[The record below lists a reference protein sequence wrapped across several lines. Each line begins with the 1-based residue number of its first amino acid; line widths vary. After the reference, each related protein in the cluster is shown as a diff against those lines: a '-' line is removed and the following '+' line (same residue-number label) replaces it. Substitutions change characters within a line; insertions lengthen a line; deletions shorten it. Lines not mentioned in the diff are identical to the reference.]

1 VEPEEERSPQ
11 RLVEQLTVAV
21 AHRTTIGI
29 ALGMLM
35 ERYDIS
41 NEAAFAHL
49 RRVSS
54 LHNRKLYDIACEFV
68 ATRVL
73 PPDPT

>member
-1 VEPEEERSPQ
+1 MEPDEQ
-11 RLVEQLTVAV
+11 RRIEQRNEQLTVAV

-35 ERYDIS
+35 ERHNI
-41 NEAAFAHL
+41 NREAAFARL
-49 RRVSS
+49 RRVAS

-68 ATRVL
+68 VSRAL
-73 PPDPT
+73 PDDPT